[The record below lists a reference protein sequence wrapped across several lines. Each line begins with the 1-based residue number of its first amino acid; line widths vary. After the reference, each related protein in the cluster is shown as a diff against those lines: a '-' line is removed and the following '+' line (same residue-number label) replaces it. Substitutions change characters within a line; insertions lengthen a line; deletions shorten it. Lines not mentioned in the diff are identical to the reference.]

1 MCVCVCGLWVA
12 AERYIVLK
20 YINILLDTILF
31 IYLCL
36 SLWVSPQP
44 MNQWQ
49 KPFISNRPCRQWFS
63 TRKKGSVCLL
73 SVDMNSLWCSH
84 QLCWFCSRTQLTR
97 DLRGRDVWILSTP
110 EELWVTTK
118 THDTALCWSVYQ
130 CDLTVIQCNLRVIS
144 VWSQLSPICYTRKSF
159 EKNRFRGMLSFTV
172 FIFAGKCGLQQN

>member
-1 MCVCVCGLWVA
+1 MSCSWAIYCAQVYQ
-12 AERYIVLK
+12 YIVRH
-20 YINILLDTILF
+20 NF
-31 IYLCL
+31 IYISL
-36 SLWVSPQP
+36 SEFLLNPWISGRSRSSLIVRVVSGFL
-44 MNQWQ
+44 Q
-49 KPFISNRPCRQWFS
+49 KKK
-63 TRKKGSVCLL
+63 RKKGSFCLL

-97 DLRGRDVWILSTP
+97 DLRGHGVWILSTP